1 MKKVSII
8 TGGGRGIGRAI
19 SLRLAKDTNVIVVG
33 RTKEDLVSICK
44 EITLLRQGFEGRAVY
59 IVGDITDP
67 KTADKAVALAE
78 KKKWQIVNLVCNAGI
93 GKSGKTE
100 TFDKKLWRDMFDVNV
115 HGAFYFVQA
124 CLPTMLKNKKGTICL
139 MSSIAGVKG
148 YSYIA
153 GYTATKHAL
162 VGLARSLAQEY
173 GKHGIVAVPICP
185 GFVESE
191 MTTRTIHGV
200 MERHGISEVEAR
212 ARVAAGNPQKRIIP
226 AEEVAEAIAF
236 VCSGK
241 VPSLSG
247 NPLILS
253 GGE

>member
-1 MKKVSII
+1 MKEVSII

-19 SLRLAKDTNVIVVG
+19 ALRLAKDTNVIVVG
-33 RTKEDLVSICK
+33 RTKGDLVSVCK
-44 EITLLRQGFEGRAVY
+44 EIEKKNGSAEYV
-59 IVGDITDP
+59 VGDITDP
-67 KTADKAVALAE
+67 KTAGKAVALAQ
-78 KKKWQIVNLVCNAGI
+78 KKKWTVANLVCNAGI

-100 TFDKKLWRDMFDVNV
+100 AFDKELWCGMFDVNV

-124 CLPTMLKNKKGTICL
+124 CLPEMLKRKKGTICL

-148 YSYIA
+148 YSHIA
-153 GYTATKHAL
+153 GYAATKHAL
-162 VGLARSLAQEY
+162 VGMARSLAKEY
-173 GKHGIVAVPICP
+173 GKYGIVTVPVCP

-191 MTTRTIHGV
+191 MTTRTIQGV
-200 MERHGISEVEAR
+200 RERQGISEEDAR
-212 ARVAAGNPQKRIIP
+212 AKVAAANPQKRIIP
-226 AEEVAEAIAF
+226 AEEVAEAVAF
-236 VCSGK
+236 VCLGK